1 MKIKKTLFIIG
12 QQKSMLQHAQSILQE
27 HFSEIRTFTDPDEL
41 LHLLNEGSPQFILFG
56 GAVSEA
62 TRTRIKSEVEQN
74 KLQIKFIDPPKD
86 HDENDLSLEAI
97 NCIIQLLKV

>member
-1 MKIKKTLFIIG
+1 
-12 QQKSMLQHAQSILQE
+12 MLQHAQSILQE

-74 KLQIKFIDPPKD
+74 KLQIKFIEPRAPS
-86 HDENDLSLEAI
+86 EILSVT
-97 NCIIQLLKV
+97 LKLMTSIS